1 MPFLMGKISIY
12 ALILLTSLLV
22 SGGAK
27 AEGDSLQLQRTYVL
41 EQPIQY
47 FAVDN
52 LGAYYLITRRNELVK
67 YDENGQ
73 WVGNHREQVLGQLR
87 HVDVFNS
94 LQLLLFYP
102 EVSVLLQLDNMLYQT
117 NRFEVAGLQL
127 SNQSQ
132 VCRSFDNNFWIY
144 DERSFR
150 LRKLA
155 FDMRTVVEGEWLQNE
170 ISEVLAPTYLAEHAE
185 RVYLTDPNVGLLVFD
200 LYGRYLKTMSEKGI
214 ERMDF
219 WGEYAYFV
227 RDGGL
232 WRLPLRGGSA
242 EPIAIGKYVAKMVR
256 MNQRGLYVW
265 AGNEL
270 LQFAHPVKR

>member
-12 ALILLTSLLV
+12 ALILLTSLLA
-22 SGGAK
+22 SGGVK
-27 AEGDSLQLQRTYVL
+27 AAGDSLQLQRSYVL

-52 LGAYYLITRRNELVK
+52 LGAYYLITRRNELIK
-67 YDENGQ
+67 YDEKGQ
-73 WVGNHREQVLGQLR
+73 WVGNQREQVLGQLR
-87 HVDVFNS
+87 HVDVFNP

-117 NRFEVAGLQL
+117 NRFEIAGLQL

-132 VCRSFDNNFWIY
+132 VCRSFDNNFWLY

-155 FDMRTVVEGEWLQNE
+155 FDLRTVVEGEWLQNE
-170 ISEVLAPTYLAEHAE
+170 ISEILAPSYLAEHAE
-185 RVYLTDPNVGLLVFD
+185 RVYLTDPKVGLLVFD
-200 LYGRYLKTMSEKGI
+200 LYGRYLKTMPELGI

-219 WGEYAYFV
+219 WGEHAYFV
-227 RDGGL
+227 RSGMV
-232 WRLPLRGGSA
+232 WRLHLREGTA
-242 EPIAIGKYVAKMVR
+242 EPLAIGKYTAKMVR
-256 MNQRGLYVW
+256 VNQRGLYVW
-265 AGNEL
+265 AGNQL
-270 LQFAHPVKR
+270 LQFAHPAKR

>member
-12 ALILLTSLLV
+12 ALILLTSLLA
-22 SGGAK
+22 SGGVK
-27 AEGDSLQLQRTYVL
+27 AGGDSLHFQRSYAL

-47 FAVDN
+47 FTVDN
-52 LGAYYLITRRNELVK
+52 LGAYYLITRRNELIK
-67 YDENGQ
+67 YDEKGQ

-87 HVDVFNS
+87 HVDVFNP

-132 VCRSFDNNFWIY
+132 VCRSFDNNFWMY

-155 FDMRTVVEGEWLQNE
+155 FDMRTVLEGEWLQNE
-170 ISEVLAPTYLAEHAE
+170 ISGQLAPTYMLEHNE
-185 RVYLTDPNVGLLVFD
+185 RVYLTDPKLGMLVFD
-200 LYGRYLKTMSEKGI
+200 LYGRYLKTIPVNGI

-219 WGEYAYFV
+219 WGEHAYFA
-227 RDGGL
+227 RDGQV
-232 WRLPLRGGSA
+232 WRLHLREGTA
-242 EPIAIGKYVAKMVR
+242 EALNIGKHKAKMVR
-256 MNQRGLYVW
+256 VNQRGLYVW

-270 LQFAHPVKR
+270 LQFAHPAKR